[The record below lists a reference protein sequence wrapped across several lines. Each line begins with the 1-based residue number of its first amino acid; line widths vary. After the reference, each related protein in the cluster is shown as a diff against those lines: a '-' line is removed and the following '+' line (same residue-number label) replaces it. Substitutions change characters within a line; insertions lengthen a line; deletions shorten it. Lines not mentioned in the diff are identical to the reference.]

1 MVTLVDIFFFIAD
14 VKLLSDPF
22 YSMSPRI
29 VQKLCLCVCV
39 YVCESVCACACV
51 CVCVCVCA
59 CVKGFTYAEYK
70 LHYSKW
76 ISFLYH
82 SKFELLKMKVT
93 IILY

>member
-1 MVTLVDIFFFIAD
+1 MVTLADIFFFIAD

-51 CVCVCVCA
+51 CA